1 MIAREIL
8 TPLAEVNA
16 STLEDSSSPNL
27 NLERFWALTALSQL
41 RHQFGTIYVLGSWY
55 GNVALLLF
63 MLQRHLQFDCIINDD
78 VDAGALQAGHR
89 RLQQLGLAS
98 RASSLHQ
105 DANHLTYDDLGPDG
119 LVMNLSCHN
128 IAGSDWFR
136 HIPQGTWTVLQA
148 RDRDPGAVN
157 RYSSFAEFD
166 QAYPLGQE
174 LYSGV
179 LPLRDPDGAYQQYMK
194 IGTR

>member
-16 STLEDSSSPNL
+16 NTLEGSSSPNL
-27 NLERFWALTALSQL
+27 NLERFWAISALGQL
-41 RHQFGTIYVLGSWY
+41 QDRFGTIYVLGSWY
-55 GNVALLLF
+55 GNVSLLLF
-63 MLQRHLQFDCIINDD
+63 MMKHYLRFDRIINDD
-78 VDAGALQAGHR
+78 IDEQALQTGHR

-98 RASSLHQ
+98 QVSSLHQ
-105 DANHLTYDDLGPDG
+105 DANQLAYDELGRNG

-128 IAGSDWFR
+128 ISGMDWFR
-136 HIPQGTWTVLQA
+136 HIPRGTWVVLQA

-166 QAYPLGQE
+166 QAYPLEQE
-174 LYSGV
+174 FYTGV
-179 LPLRDPDGAYQQYMK
+179 LPLDDPDGAYRQYMK